1 MQLFRTTRTPKLVGW
16 LLFGALAA
24 SSLVS
29 VAHGE
34 VPAFVKESLYSSN
47 AASVVEVVPTLAA
60 DVVILDG
67 GLEQGL
73 RLGMV
78 CRVTRGVR
86 SVGELIII
94 ESRSDRSAG
103 LILELVEDSTLQAG
117 DIARIKTIQNS

>member
-1 MQLFRTTRTPKLVGW
+1 MQLFRTSCTTKLAS
-16 LLFGALAA
+16 LFLFGT
-24 SSLVS
+24 LVAGG
-29 VAHGE
+29 VVRGE
-34 VPAFVKESLYSSN
+34 APAFVEESLYSPN
-47 AASVVEVVPTLAA
+47 AAAVAEVVPALAA

-78 CRVTRGVR
+78 CRVTRGLR

-94 ESRSDRSAG
+94 ESQSDRAAG
-103 LILELVEDSTLQAG
+103 LILNLVEDSTIQAG